1 MGPTPKWDPAS
12 PRRPRSQHDARRDA
26 FYTLM
31 KSEAQWKKN
40 RSSAG
45 QDDKKENGSSA
56 ASDGSNGSDGSL
68 RSASDVVVDRD
79 NANTDEYGSDNE
91 QDIDQSDPKMSQGQ
105 SDIARG
111 QDDGDQKSEV
121 RSQAQRIRERLQKA
135 ADRLQASMDSLDE
148 LTNSKSTK
156 NGK

>member
-91 QDIDQSDPKMSQGQ
+91 QDEDQSDRKMSQGQ
-105 SDIARG
+105 SDHVNKRKMI
-111 QDDGDQKSEV
+111 
-121 RSQAQRIRERLQKA
+121 RSLKERLSGAINETTSSQKIH
-135 ADRLQASMDSLDE
+135 DE
-148 LTNSKSTK
+148 LESKT
-156 NGK
+156 GK

>member
-45 QDDKKENGSSA
+45 QDDKKENGS
-56 ASDGSNGSDGSL
+56 L

-91 QDIDQSDPKMSQGQ
+91 QDEDQSDRKMSQGQ
-105 SDIARG
+105 SDHVNKRKMI
-111 QDDGDQKSEV
+111 
-121 RSQAQRIRERLQKA
+121 RSLKERLSGAINETTSSQKIH
-135 ADRLQASMDSLDE
+135 DE
-148 LTNSKSTK
+148 LE
-156 NGK
+156 